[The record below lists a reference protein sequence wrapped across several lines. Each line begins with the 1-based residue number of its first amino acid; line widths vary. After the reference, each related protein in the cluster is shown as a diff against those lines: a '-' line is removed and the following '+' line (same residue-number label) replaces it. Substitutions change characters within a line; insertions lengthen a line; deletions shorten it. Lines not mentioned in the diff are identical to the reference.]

1 MGDNLCS
8 AIIGESIY
16 KGELSSAIYSLIAL
30 FIEQNRNNC
39 SRDCV
44 SCSVQENKT
53 PLIHATAAVFLLAKL
68 TSIKMARFGY
78 KLFIDRRGELIPTVE
93 ILSLQANGKLW
104 NDAFVLFQ

>member
-53 PLIHATAAVFLLAKL
+53 PLIRRPQLFLLAKL